1 MDRRGQPDRH
11 PAGRICREH
20 VWCLRSS
27 RSSNVSL
34 LVEWKQGGKIDAEGS
49 YSCCSGWVGCEPC
62 RGRRGCGYGRC
73 HFDFDSDF
81 DSGIGVGFGSGG
93 PPRGPEEAHDL
104 SLQRKW
110 KKMRK
115 GERQHGR
122 EDVEAGGVY
131 RRREGKK
138 IQRAV
143 KAESMR
149 SGLTEGNK

>member
-1 MDRRGQPDRH
+1 
-11 PAGRICREH
+11 
-20 VWCLRSS
+20 
-27 RSSNVSL
+27 
-34 LVEWKQGGKIDAEGS
+34 
-49 YSCCSGWVGCEPC
+49 
-62 RGRRGCGYGRC
+62 
-73 HFDFDSDF
+73 
-81 DSGIGVGFGSGG
+81 
-93 PPRGPEEAHDL
+93 
-104 SLQRKW
+104 
-110 KKMRK
+110 MRK